1 MIDLRLLRR
10 DPSGVKAAIA
20 RRGEDTGP
28 LDRVLEADARQR
40 EAAEAR
46 DRARNEI
53 KTISRKGKGTT
64 LQGPQGAR
72 RKRCC

>member
-20 RRGEDTGP
+20 RRGENTGP
-28 LDRVLEADARQR
+28 LDRVLEADVRQR

-46 DRARNEI
+46 DRVRNEI
-53 KTISRKGKGTT
+53 KTISRKVGGLHK
-64 LQGPQGAR
+64 
-72 RKRCC
+72 